1 MKVVYPKNFSLSR
14 NKIILD
20 YCKWKK
26 VLHIWACDAPYTLE
40 KFSWEMWPLLYRE
53 IDKVCYK
60 QLWIDLDK
68 ESIEFLNSKKDL
80 FPNSEVK
87 FFDMNELKDLGFEP
101 DIIIF
106 WEVIEHLMN
115 LEIALTNLKQ
125 VMKKD
130 TLLIISTPN
139 AYYLWNFLYAIIWRE
154 YMHPDHKVYFSYWY
168 LENLLNFNWLKLKK
182 WYFTFLDSNYKSLNI
197 RWKIFWNFFI
207 NIIKIFF
214 KWLSQDLL
222 FICKKK
228 NVK

>member
-1 MKVVYPKNFSLSR
+1 MKIKHPKSFSTSR

-40 KFSWEMWPLLYRE
+40 KFSWVMWPLLYRE
-53 IDKVCYK
+53 IDKVCSK

-68 ESIEFLNSKKDL
+68 ESINFLNSKKDE

-87 FFDMNELKDLGFEP
+87 FFDMNKLEDLDFEP
-101 DIIIF
+101 EIIIF

-115 LEIALTNLKQ
+115 LEIALTNLKK
-125 VMKKD
+125 VMTKD

-139 AYYLWNFLYAIIWRE
+139 AYYINNFVNALFWFE
-154 YMHPDHKVYFSYWY
+154 HMHEDHKVYFSYWY
-168 LENLLNFNWLKLKK
+168 LENLLKFNSIKINK
-182 WYFTFLDSNYKSLNI
+182 WYFTYWDGWKKEWWWRKIYKLFSKFIPWFSESLLV
-197 RWKIFWNFFI
+197 F
-207 NIIKIFF
+207 
-214 KWLSQDLL
+214 
-222 FICKKK
+222 CKK